1 MSKGIE
7 HKKLDGSAL
16 KIGVAVSRW
25 NDALTSVLRER
36 CVQALGDF
44 GVKNEHIIIVET
56 PGSFELPFAAKVLI
70 ERDKADAV
78 VCLGCLI
85 KGETAHFE
93 YIAGAVSHGIMQ
105 VGLDSGVPV
114 IFGVLTCLNEEQART
129 RASKEGMDHGYEWG
143 LSAVEMGLLRKS

>member
-7 HKKLDGSAL
+7 HKKLDGSTL
-16 KIGVAVSRW
+16 KIGIAVSRW
-25 NDALTSVLRER
+25 NEAVTSVLRER
-36 CVQALGDF
+36 CVQALRDS
-44 GVKNEHIIIVET
+44 GVKNEHIVVIET

-105 VGLDSGVPV
+105 AGLDSGVSP
-114 IFGVLTCLNEEQART
+114 
-129 RASKEGMDHGYEWG
+129 
-143 LSAVEMGLLRKS
+143 